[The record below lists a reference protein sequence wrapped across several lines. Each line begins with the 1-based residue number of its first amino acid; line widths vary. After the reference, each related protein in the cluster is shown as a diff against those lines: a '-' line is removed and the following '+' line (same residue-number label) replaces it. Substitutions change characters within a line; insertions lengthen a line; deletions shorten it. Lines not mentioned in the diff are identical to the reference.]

1 MRVPDNGGKAA
12 ASATARPSQCE
23 ESRAK
28 GPQHR
33 LALVSDAWAPQV
45 NGVVRTLQTTA
56 RLLGQRGWEVTP
68 VTPDRFRSLPCPT
81 YPEIRLAML
90 APGAVG
96 RMIEDSGAEAVH
108 IATEGPLGLAARRH
122 CLKRGRPFTT
132 SFHTR
137 FPDYL
142 HARFRLPTEAS
153 WAYLRWFHGPAA
165 AILVA
170 TPRLAEELAGQGLSQ
185 TRLWSRGV
193 DLAHFRPGLPAP
205 AAYAGLP
212 RPILLNVGR
221 VAVEKNIEAFLR
233 ADVPG
238 TKVVVGDGPALAELK
253 ARFPQ
258 ALFLGALS
266 GEALASAYAGADL
279 FVFPSRTDTFGLV
292 LVEAMASGLP
302 VAAYPVA
309 GPLDVV
315 GDSGAGVLDE
325 DLSAAIAGALRI
337 PRSAALAQSRS
348 FNWDAAVSQFEAAIC
363 DCATLTALSAGP
375 ELLAA

>member
-1 MRVPDNGGKAA
+1 M
-12 ASATARPSQCE
+12 
-23 ESRAK
+23 
-28 GPQHR
+28 R

-56 RLLGQRGWEVTP
+56 RMLGERGWTVTP

-81 YPEIRLAML
+81 YPEIRLAMM

-96 RMIEDSGAEAVH
+96 RMIEESGADAVH

-153 WAYLRWFHGPAA
+153 WAYLRWFHGPAR

-170 TPRLAEELAGQGLSQ
+170 TPRLAEELAGHGLSQ

-193 DLAHFRPGLPAP
+193 DLARFRPGLPAP
-205 AAYAGLP
+205 AAYQGLA

-221 VAVEKNIEAFLR
+221 VAVEKNVEAFLS
-233 ADVPG
+233 ANVPG
-238 TKVVVGDGPALAELK
+238 TKVVVGDGPAMSELK
-253 ARFPQ
+253 ARFPE

-315 GDSGAGVLDE
+315 GDSH
-325 DLSAAIAGALRI
+325 AGALDERLEKAIERALKI
-337 PRSAALAQSRS
+337 PRAAALAQARS
-348 FNWDAAVSQFEAAIC
+348 FSWEAAVSQFEAAIR
-363 DCATLTALSAGP
+363 DCASLGVEHAGL
-375 ELLAA
+375 ELAVAA